1 MDRKELQTYALEVE
15 RQTQEL
21 KAGLRLG
28 YKRLLCITKF
38 IDRIVN
44 DCKLEEQLKS
54 KVLREAEIELMQIE
68 LTLDTIK
75 DKVPK
80 WEAKVKRLK
89 EILNQGGREDA

>member
-1 MDRKELQTYALEVE
+1 MDKKELQVYALEVE
-15 RQTQEL
+15 RQNREL
-21 KAGLRLG
+21 KTGLRLG
-28 YKRLLCITKF
+28 YKKLLFTTKF

-54 KVLREAEIELMQIE
+54 KVLREAEIELMRIE

-80 WEAKVKRLK
+80 WEAEVKRLK
-89 EILNQGGREDA
+89 KILNQGGRDE